1 MASLCELNW
10 ETLFKLLTWCER
22 QTYHIMCVHIC
33 VYVCIYIMEVLHNLW
48 TITRI
53 GAYLYNAGNGVHN
66 LTERSIVSQPQ
77 QQALFIFYM
86 YMHPHFHVHESCLA
100 PPTLS
105 INWNSCQGVHANVH
119 STYIYYLDYHAKVL
133 VCKPIMSHF

>member
-1 MASLCELNW
+1 
-10 ETLFKLLTWCER
+10 
-22 QTYHIMCVHIC
+22 
-33 VYVCIYIMEVLHNLW
+33 MEVSNNLW

-86 YMHPHFHVHESCLA
+86 YTHPHFHVQESCLA

-105 INWNSCQGVHANVH
+105 INWNSFCAG
-119 STYIYYLDYHAKVL
+119 
-133 VCKPIMSHF
+133 